1 MKVCDSYWNDMHYK
15 KKIKMLEEDKSSLF
29 VEMTC
34 FKMGKAG
41 YSNL

>member
-41 YSNL
+41 YPNL